1 MCRGSEHV
9 SAEAGPLLAEVLGE
23 IASVLSGGHPELV
36 VIGPVDFGPAP
47 E

>member
-9 SAEAGPLLAEVLGE
+9 AADAAPLLAAVLGD
-23 IASVLSGGHPELV
+23 IASALSGGHPELV
-36 VIGPVDFGPAP
+36 VIGPVDFGGAD